1 MHKNDDQ
8 NKDMLRMENLQKI
21 KNTIVVISGKGGVGK
36 STVSVNIAYALAL
49 QGHRVGIMDV
59 DIHGPSIAKMTG
71 IENKRL
77 VVEEEG
83 QRPRPIEAVHNLFV
97 LSVASILEN
106 PDEAIIWRG
115 PMKMGVIQQFLEDID
130 WPELDYLV
138 VDCPPGTGDE
148 PLSVIQLI
156 GDVTGVVIVTT
167 PQDVALLDVRKSINF
182 VKKLETPIL
191 GIVENMAGFVCP
203 KCGEKVDIFKS
214 GGAEK
219 AGKDFNIEVLGSIPI
234 DVNIVHS
241 GDEGKPY
248 VYHYGKTEGG
258 KIFSDIADKLM
269 GKIDQYNKKKYT
281 FKVAMPLENGKL
293 SEHFGHSELFG
304 IFTVEDKKIA
314 KYEELT
320 PPPHE
325 CGALPK
331 WFRELGVDRAIVKG
345 IGAEAIKNLALKNV
359 KAYEGD
365 TSISKEELVQKLINN
380 SLKLSGPSCSGNG
393 CGHHH

>member
-1 MHKNDDQ
+1 MHQNDEQ
-8 NKDMLRMENLQKI
+8 NRDMLRMENLQKI

-49 QGHRVGIMDV
+49 QGRRVGIMDV

-71 IENKRL
+71 IDNKRL
-77 VVEEEG
+77 VSEEEG
-83 QRPRPIEAVHNLFV
+83 KRPRPIEAVHNLFV
-97 LSVASILEN
+97 LSIASMLES

-115 PMKMGVIQQFLEDID
+115 PMKMGVIRQFLEDID

-156 GDVTGVVIVTT
+156 GDVTGVVVVTT

-219 AGKDFNIEVLGSIPI
+219 VGKSFNVEVLGSIPI
-234 DVNIVHS
+234 DGNIVNS

-258 KIFSDIADKLM
+258 KIFSEIAEKLM
-269 GKIDQYNKKKYT
+269 VKIDKQCRSKNT
-281 FKVAMPLENGKL
+281 FKAAMPLENGKL
-293 SEHFGHSELFG
+293 SEHFGHAKLFG

-320 PPPHE
+320 PPPHDCE
-325 CGALPK
+325 SIPK
-331 WFRELGVDRAIVKG
+331 WLNELGVEKVIVKG
-345 IGAEAIKNLALKNV
+345 IGDGAIKNLALKNI

-365 TSISKEELVQKLINN
+365 ISISKDELVQKLIDN
-380 SLKLSGPSCSGNG
+380 SLKLSRSNCSGAG
-393 CGHHH
+393 CGHRH